1 METTLQLN
9 GHVTRAFRHSNSW
22 CWWYC
27 RKGSVTPQHPQSWGR
42 MSHSPACLST
52 SPRGNVCMQP
62 WWVHW
67 TGSWRHCCWW
77 LEMFS
82 NGPVQLH
89 PSALLTQY
97 NSSESTTLSKVIMPL
112 TSEAW
117 RGCLPTGQFLLP
129 CKCIH
134 CLRQPRQKRCPS
146 LHATAL
152 RMTYWLYGKPLT
164 FPCSYQLPPAAQCQL
179 TPLKL

>member
-9 GHVTRAFRHSNSW
+9 GHVTGAFRHSNSW

-27 RKGSVTPQHPQSWGR
+27 RKGSVTPQYPQSWGR

-77 LEMFS
+77 SEMFS

-97 NSSESTTLSKVIMPL
+97 TSSESTTLSKVIMPSRPRL
-112 TSEAW
+112 GGVA
-117 RGCLPTGQFLLP
+117 F
-129 CKCIH
+129 
-134 CLRQPRQKRCPS
+134 RQGSFCY
-146 LHATAL
+146 HANASTAL
-152 RMTYWLYGKPLT
+152 DSRGKNVSLFACHCFKYDVLT
-164 FPCSYQLPPAAQCQL
+164 VREREWHNSLSIFYRDNCP
-179 TPLKL
+179 TPLSN